1 MSKHMER
8 DLEGLQRS
16 ILRMAGSVEAAIYQ
30 ATKALQDRD
39 PTLARQVIDGDG
51 EIDRLENEV
60 QDECLK
66 ILALHQPVAVD
77 LRRVSSVLLISTD
90 LERMGDLAVG
100 IAERAL
106 SLAHPPHP
114 TVPTR
119 LPQMTMRVTE
129 MVRRSLDAFVNLDP
143 TAARAVIR
151 LDDAVDE
158 DNEAIIAGLIAEMRA
173 APDRVESGMSLF
185 SAVRHLERIADHAT
199 NIAEDV
205 IYLADG
211 EVVRHH
217 PEAIERE

>member
-8 DLEGLQRS
+8 DLERLQRS
-16 ILRMAGSVEAAIYQ
+16 ILRMAGAVEAAIYE
-30 ATKALQDRD
+30 ATQALQDRD
-39 PTLARQVIDGDG
+39 PSRARQVIDGDG

-100 IAERAL
+100 IAERAM

-114 TVPTR
+114 TVPSR
-119 LPQMTMRVTE
+119 LTSMAQRVTE
-129 MVRRSLDAFVNLDP
+129 MVRRSLDAFVHLDP
-143 TAARAVIR
+143 VAARAVIR
-151 LDDAVDE
+151 LDDAVDA
-158 DNEAIIAGLIAEMRA
+158 DNEAIIAELIAEMKA
-173 APDRVESGMSLF
+173 APDRIETGMSLF
-185 SAVRHLERIADHAT
+185 SAVRHLERIADHTT

-205 IYLADG
+205 IYLAEG

-217 PEAIERE
+217 PEAIERG

>member
-1 MSKHMER
+1 VSKHMER
-8 DLEGLQRS
+8 DLERLQRS
-16 ILRMAGSVEAAIYQ
+16 ILRMAGAVEEAIYQ
-30 ATKALQDRD
+30 ATQALQDRD
-39 PTLARQVIDGDG
+39 PARARQVIDGDS

-60 QDECLK
+60 HDECLK

-106 SLAHPPHP
+106 SLAHPLYP
-114 TVPTR
+114 TVPSR
-119 LPQMTMRVTE
+119 LVPMTMRVTQ
-129 MVRRSLDAFVNLDP
+129 MVRRSLDAFVNLNP
-143 TAARAVIR
+143 AAARAVIR

-158 DNEAIIAGLIAEMRA
+158 DNSAIIAELIAEMKA
-173 APDRVESGMSLF
+173 KPDRVESGMSLF

-205 IYLADG
+205 IYLAEG

>member
-1 MSKHMER
+1 MSKHMDRE
-8 DLEGLQRS
+8 LATLQRS
-16 ILRMAGSVEAAIYQ
+16 VLRMAGAVEEAIYQ
-30 ATKALQDRD
+30 ATQALQDRD
-39 PTLARQVIDGDG
+39 SSRARQVIDGDG

-77 LRRVSSVLLISTD
+77 LRRVSAVLLISTD

-100 IAERAL
+100 IAERAT

-114 TVPTR
+114 TVPAR
-119 LPQMTMRVTE
+119 LASMTTRVTE

-151 LDDAVDE
+151 LDDAVDA
-158 DNEAIIAGLIAEMRA
+158 DNEAIIAELIAEMKS
-173 APDRVESGMSLF
+173 APDRIESGMSLF

-199 NIAEDV
+199 NISEDV
-205 IYLADG
+205 IYLAEG
-211 EVVRHH
+211 QVVRHH
-217 PEAIERE
+217 PEAIEGA

>member
-8 DLEGLQRS
+8 DLERLQRS
-16 ILRMAGSVEAAIYQ
+16 ILRMAGAVEEAIYQ
-30 ATKALQDRD
+30 ATQALQDRD
-39 PTLARQVIDGDG
+39 PNRARQVIDGDG

-77 LRRVSSVLLISTD
+77 LRRVSAVLLISTD

-114 TVPTR
+114 TVPSR
-119 LPQMTMRVTE
+119 LAQMTTRTTE

-143 TAARAVIR
+143 AAARTVIR

-158 DNEAIIAGLIAEMRA
+158 DNEAIIAELIAEMKS
-173 APDRVESGMSLF
+173 APDRIESGMSLF

-199 NIAEDV
+199 NISEDV
-205 IYLADG
+205 IYLAEG

-217 PEAIERE
+217 PEAIERD

>member
-8 DLEGLQRS
+8 DLERLQRS
-16 ILRMAGSVEAAIYQ
+16 ILRMAGAVEEAIYQ
-30 ATKALQDRD
+30 STQALQDRN
-39 PTLARQVIDGDG
+39 PTRARQVIDGDG

-77 LRRVSSVLLISTD
+77 LRRVSAVLLISTD

-100 IAERAL
+100 IAERAT

-114 TVPTR
+114 TVPAR
-119 LPQMTMRVTE
+119 LASMTMRVTE

-143 TAARAVIR
+143 VAAREVIR

-158 DNEAIIAGLIAEMRA
+158 DNKAIIAELIAEMKT
-173 APDRVESGMSLF
+173 APDRIESGMSLF

-199 NIAEDV
+199 NISEDV
-205 IYLADG
+205 IYLAEG

-217 PEAIERE
+217 PEAIERD